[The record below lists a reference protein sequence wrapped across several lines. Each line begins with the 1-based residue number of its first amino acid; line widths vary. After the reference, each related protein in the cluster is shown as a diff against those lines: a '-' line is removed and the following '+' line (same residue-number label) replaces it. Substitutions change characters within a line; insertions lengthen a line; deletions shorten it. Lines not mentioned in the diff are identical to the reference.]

1 MGTSAPPR
9 LKRRRYQRPG
19 MFIRIPLS
27 CYNPPPRRLVITKL
41 IFSMKGD
48 AKVHCVFSKKKSLLG
63 FLNYITIM
71 PYNIHVSL
79 YQWIL
84 DYCKHISIV
93 VMTSPCNSTN
103 TAYDV
108 LAHNSRANKNNVN
121 IYSLRFKI

>member
-1 MGTSAPPR
+1 
-9 LKRRRYQRPG
+9 
-19 MFIRIPLS
+19 
-27 CYNPPPRRLVITKL
+27 
-41 IFSMKGD
+41 
-48 AKVHCVFSKKKSLLG
+48 
-63 FLNYITIM
+63 M

-121 IYSLRFKI
+121 IYYYNVKIK